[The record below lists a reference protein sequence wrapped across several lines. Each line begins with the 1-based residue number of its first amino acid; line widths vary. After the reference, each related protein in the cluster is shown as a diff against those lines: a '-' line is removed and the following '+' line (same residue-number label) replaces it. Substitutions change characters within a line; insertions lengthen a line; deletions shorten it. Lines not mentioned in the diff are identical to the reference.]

1 MSDAQREAEELV
13 SAVLPQAEGMLLA
26 HGDFFPFGGAVT
38 LDGEITQ
45 LAVDEEHRDS
55 SIEDVIEEL
64 KGKLRSGADTNTYRA
79 TALVFP
85 IQAQLPGADDETEAV
100 AIALD
105 HQANYS
111 VVLITRPYVESCA
124 ATPRPQSSRRS
135 LCPLGRCRRVRRSR
149 CPAG

>member
-55 SIEDVIEEL
+55 SMEDVLEEL

-85 IQAQLPGADDETEAV
+85 IHAQLPGADDETEAV

-111 VVLITRPYVESCA
+111 VVLIIPYVLSDGAVEFGEA
-124 ATPRPQSSRRS
+124 VAQQ
-135 LCPLGRCRRVRRSR
+135 GEDDMFQ
-149 CPAG
+149 GQH

>member
-55 SIEDVIEEL
+55 SMEDVIEEL
-64 KGKLRSGADTNTYRA
+64 KGKLRSGADTNSYRA

-85 IQAQLPGADDETEAV
+85 IHAQLPGADDETEAV

-111 VVLITRPYVESCA
+111 VVLIIPYVLSDGAVEFGEA
-124 ATPRPQSSRRS
+124 VAQQ
-135 LCPLGRCRRVRRSR
+135 GEDDMFQ
-149 CPAG
+149 GQH

>member
-13 SAVLPQAEGMLLA
+13 SAVLPRAEGMLLA

-64 KGKLRSGADTNTYRA
+64 KGKLRSGAETNTFRA

-111 VVLITRPYVESCA
+111 VVLIIPYVLSDGAVEFGEA
-124 ATPRPQSSRRS
+124 VAQQ
-135 LCPLGRCRRVRRSR
+135 GEDDMFQ
-149 CPAG
+149 GQH